1 MHVAQ
6 TEAGL
11 ARRLRDG
18 DAGAF
23 EEFVDLFRNRL
34 FRFSLMT
41 CGQREDAEEVA
52 QETLMKVFENFGQ
65 LRDPD
70 HVRAWVFRI
79 AKNVC
84 YLKRRKSVFAPQQEL
99 SLDELMP
106 SWTDTA
112 EGRKLEIADWTA
124 LPDELAIR
132 GEMDGMVREAIR
144 ELPEANRSVLLLR
157 DVENL
162 TTAETAHVL
171 ELSEDAVKQ
180 RLHRARLAVRRK
192 LDQAMRKG
200 VRA

>member
-1 MHVAQ
+1 
-6 TEAGL
+6 
-11 ARRLRDG
+11 
-18 DAGAF
+18 
-23 EEFVDLFRNRL
+23 
-34 FRFSLMT
+34 
-41 CGQREDAEEVA
+41 
-52 QETLMKVFENFGQ
+52 MKVFENFDQ

-84 YLKRRKSVFAPQQEL
+84 YLKRRKSVFAPEQEL

-132 GEMDGMVREAIR
+132 GEMDGMVREAIG

-162 TTAETAHVL
+162 TTTETAHVL
-171 ELSEDAVKQ
+171 ELSEDVVKQ